1 MASMLVIE
9 KNCINKCPIIDG
21 RRKVVNVKKVSFFL
35 FNTFHL
41 CMKEAYTR
49 SRKNII
55 FCVNRIMFI

>member
-21 RRKVVNVKKVSFFL
+21 RRKVVNVKNVSFFF

-41 CMKEAYTR
+41 CMKEACTR
-49 SRKNII
+49 SRKKL
-55 FCVNRIMFI
+55 

>member
-35 FNTFHL
+35 FNKFHL

-49 SRKNII
+49 SRKKL
-55 FCVNRIMFI
+55 